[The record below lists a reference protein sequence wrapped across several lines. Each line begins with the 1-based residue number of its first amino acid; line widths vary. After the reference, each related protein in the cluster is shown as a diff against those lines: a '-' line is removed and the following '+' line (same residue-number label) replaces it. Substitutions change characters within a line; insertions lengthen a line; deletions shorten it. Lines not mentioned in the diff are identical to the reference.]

1 MRYATRLL
9 MFVFVC
15 GSQWAGTVCRGDENG
30 ALQVGAVV
38 PDFRCLDERGNIWDS
53 RDHVGKQVVVVY
65 FYPSDFA
72 FCSTGQA
79 KRYRDSQ
86 RTLADHGVEVVGI
99 SCDTVLAHQLFKDT
113 YQIKHSLLADVNG
126 YVACQFGMSLRNGGK
141 AMVKDAD
148 GKEILDADGQAM
160 SIPRNVTGVRW
171 TFVIDK
177 SGRVIYR
184 ETNVS
189 PAKDCQDVLE
199 FLCNR

>member
-9 MFVFVC
+9 TIMFLS
-15 GSQWAGTVCRGDENG
+15 GSQLAGTVCRGDDDA
-30 ALQVGAVV
+30 ALPVGAMA
-38 PDFRCLDERGNIWDS
+38 PEFRCLDERGNVWDS

-72 FCSTGQA
+72 HCSTKQA

-86 RTLADHGVEVVGI
+86 KELTDLGVEVVGI

-113 YQIKHSLLADVNG
+113 YQLKHSLLADVNG

-148 GKEILDADGQAM
+148 GKEVLDANGQAM

-177 SGRVIYR
+177 SGHVIHS

-199 FLCNR
+199 FLCSR